1 MLLSTQALLNSK
13 HVAIDLFA
21 GCGGM
26 SMGMENAGFA
36 IAYANEMLEHPAL
49 TYSTNFPSTE
59 VEIADIRKTDPVQ
72 VSKKIGRKKVDVIA
86 AGPPCQGFST
96 LGLRDENDGRNR
108 LFKQII
114 KFVEFFQPKF
124 VVMENVVG
132 LLSMK
137 KGKTIRSVCQKFEKC
152 GYSVSYDT
160 LVASDFGVPQNRT
173 RVFVICS
180 KKNIPKEEL
189 FPKPNGHAKISAE
202 EAISDLAFLGVGSS
216 SVKYL
221 TKPQSDYQKLMR
233 HKTRKLNNHHSPKH
247 SRKIQERFSSIPNG
261 TSAHKLDSYDSDKRD
276 CYKMD
281 PLLPCRTISTL
292 PEDIVHYSRNRIPTV
307 RELARL
313 QSFPD
318 SFIFLGPR
326 TTGGLRRRFEC
337 PQYTQVGNA
346 VPPMLAE
353 AVFRHIRELM

>member
-1 MLLSTQALLNSK
+1 MLLPTQAVLSPK
-13 HVAIDLFA
+13 YVAIDLFA

-36 IAYANEMLEHPAL
+36 VAYANEMMEHPAL
-49 TYSTNFPSTE
+49 TYRTNFPSTK
-59 VEIADIRKTDPVQ
+59 VEIADIRKTDPAQ

-86 AGPPCQGFST
+86 AGPPCQGFSM
-96 LGLRDENDGRNR
+96 LGLRDEDDERNN

-137 KGKTIRSVCQKFEKC
+137 KGKTIKSICRKFEKC
-152 GYSVSYDT
+152 GYSVRYDT

-173 RVFVICS
+173 RVFIVCS
-180 KKNIPKEEL
+180 KKKIPVKKL
-189 FPKPNGHAKISAE
+189 FPKPNGHAKVSAK

-216 SVKYL
+216 SDKYL
-221 TKPQSDYQKLMR
+221 TKPQHDYQKRMR
-233 HKTRKLNNHHSPKH
+233 HNSKKLNNHHSPKH
-247 SRKIQERFSSIPNG
+247 SRRIQERFSSIPKG
-261 TSAHKLDSYDSDKRD
+261 CAARKLDSYDSDKRD
-276 CYKMD
+276 CNKMD
-281 PLLPCRTISTL
+281 PRLPCRTISTL
-292 PEDIVHYSRNRIPTV
+292 PEDMVHYSKNRIPTV

-353 AVFRHIRELM
+353 AVFRHIKELM